1 MSRNN
6 VMLSLSTY
14 WNSHRHDEDG
24 MHMVYEAI
32 LLGFDALEL
41 GPCIDPALL
50 PGFQK
55 AYTGSKGSAKPFT
68 RFSSVRNFVLAAD
81 PEANQ
86 ASCHFMSS
94 DDSQR
99 QRAIELSQRSIDIA
113 AELGGIPMVL
123 TLGRTS
129 ISDHSISLVA
139 LLQQGE
145 LYSKTYAQQKLALVQ
160 AREAIQTST
169 IGLVKK
175 ALDQLIPYAE
185 KMGVR
190 LALESPDCYEY
201 LPNEQEMALLLD
213 EYDSPHLGYWHDFG
227 HIQLKANLGLLD
239 HRQQLEQMLPR
250 LIGCNVHDV
259 EWPAEDH
266 CIPFQGSV
274 DFDQLI
280 PLVPKNI
287 PLVWKINPRRKSD
300 DIKQALVTWKEK
312 YGD

>member
-1 MSRNN
+1 
-6 VMLSLSTY
+6 MLSLSTY
-14 WNSHRHDEDG
+14 WNSHRHDQDG

-41 GPCIDPALL
+41 GPAIDPVLL
-50 PGFQK
+50 PGFLK
-55 AYTGSKGSAKPFT
+55 AYTNSKGSAKPFN
-68 RFSSVRNFVLAAD
+68 RFSSLRNIVLAAD
-81 PEANQ
+81 PGSNHE
-86 ASCHFMSS
+86 SCQYTSL
-94 DDSQR
+94 DQSQ
-99 QRAIELSQRSIDIA
+99 QERAIELSKSSIDLA
-113 AELGGIPMVL
+113 AELGGIPLVL
-123 TLGRTS
+123 TLAKAAVKE
-129 ISDHSISLVA
+129 HSANLIA
-139 LLQQGE
+139 LLRDGE
-145 LYSKTYAQQKLALVQ
+145 LYSKTYAQQKLAMVQ
-160 AREAIQTST
+160 AREAMPTT
-169 IGLVKK
+169 TLDLAKK

-190 LALESPDCYEY
+190 LALESSDCYEQV
-201 LPNEQEMALLLD
+201 PNEQEMALLLD

-259 EWPAEDH
+259 VWPVEDH
-266 CIPFQGSV
+266 SIPFQGSV

-280 PLVPKNI
+280 PLVSKNI
-287 PLVWKINPRRKSD
+287 PQVWKMNPRRKSD